1 MFPLNRYNLFN
12 LVDHFDSRGL
22 YRSIFLRYLPYDIL
36 LAAHW
41 HTCHLIFFSSF
52 LLHGA
57 FVLRCHCS
65 IMEGEESLHLFS
77 PEVRVQDPSNK
88 DAVSIL
94 PPITM
99 FHGTADYSIPSDARL
114 ECS

>member
-1 MFPLNRYNLFN
+1 M
-12 LVDHFDSRGL
+12 
-22 YRSIFLRYLPYDIL
+22 
-36 LAAHW
+36 
-41 HTCHLIFFSSF
+41 CHI
-52 LLHGA
+52 
-57 FVLRCHCS
+57 S

-94 PPITM
+94 PPITL

-114 ECS
+114 EYS